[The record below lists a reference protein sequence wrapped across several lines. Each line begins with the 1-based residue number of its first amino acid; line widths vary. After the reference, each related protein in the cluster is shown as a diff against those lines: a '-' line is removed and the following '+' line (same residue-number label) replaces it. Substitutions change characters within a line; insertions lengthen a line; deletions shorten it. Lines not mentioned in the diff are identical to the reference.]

1 MKKYRIELT
10 EKQLRLIAMCVEDC
24 HRFAAG
30 QTDMA
35 NTMNHLFVRGLRA
48 KLEEMRDYIAPCDWA
63 GYGAANGCQRRFVA
77 QTYPIYREIYHHFAT
92 EAGKE
97 NVYTSPTLRCVLGG
111 EPPVI
116 TTLETDSEMSQKSK
130 LNKQKQQK

>member
-10 EKQLRLIAMCVEDC
+10 EKQLQLIARCVEDC

-30 QTDMA
+30 QTGMT
-35 NTMNHLFVRGLRA
+35 NTTGNLFVKGLRE
-48 KLEEMRDYIAPCDWA
+48 KLAELRKDIAPCDWA
-63 GYGAANGCQRRFVA
+63 GNGAAGNCQRKFVA

-92 EAGKE
+92 EAGI
-97 NVYTSPTLRCVLGG
+97 NSVYTSPMLRSGLGG

-116 TTLETDSEMSQKSK
+116 TAIETDGDLSQNSK
-130 LNKQKQQK
+130 K